1 MPTMGIPRLQ
11 GFGPVQNASSTQGSN
26 ICSLTQ
32 GCSITG
38 PSCYDRYRQYHCCR
52 LYQQT
57 GWTHS
62 HTLIWLVVD
71 LCMWL
76 QTQDII
82 LRARH
87 IPGCL
92 NVIADRLSR
101 LNQPITTEW
110 SHQPEV
116 VNLGNSSIG
125 HVCHSPQHASC
136 PVYVSSSRA
145 LSTGDRCP
153 VTGLAGEVNVH
164 VFTVSS
170 AQQSHS
176 EAQDHSGGRGDT
188 HSPVVAVT
196 TVVSLF
202 TTSVCGPSML
212 LSVPPRR
219 AVTTGIYMYLERQV
233 IPSACTEAL
242 MQHYQAAG
250 FWREVLKLAAPMGDP
265 LQIECTTTGGYTL
278 LTGPQRKNLV
288 HLVPQ
293 LLKQPLFCM
302 NFLILM
308 ACHLRQSKD
317 TGPV

>member
-1 MPTMGIPRLQ
+1 MIATD
-11 GFGPVQNASSTQGSN
+11 NT
-26 ICSLTQ
+26 T
-32 GCSITG
+32 
-38 PSCYDRYRQYHCCR
+38 
-52 LYQQT
+52 
-57 GWTHS
+57 
-62 HTLIWLVVD
+62 VVD
-71 LCMWL
+71 YINKQGGPMCMWL

-101 LNQPITTEW
+101 LNQHITTEW

-116 VNLGNSSIG
+116 VNVGNSSSG

-153 VTGLAGEVNVH
+153 VTGLAGEVDVH
-164 VFTVSS
+164 VFTVSP

-188 HSPVVAVT
+188 HSPVVAIT
-196 TVVSLF
+196 TVVSTF
-202 TTSVCGPSML
+202 TTSVCGPSTL
-212 LSVPPRR
+212 LSVPLRR
-219 AVTTGIYMYLERQV
+219 AVTTVIYLERQV

-250 FWREVLKLAAPMGDP
+250 FWREVLMLAAPIGDP
-265 LQIECTTTGGYTL
+265 LQIECTKTGGYAS
-278 LTGPQRKNLV
+278 LTGPQGKNLV

-308 ACHLRQSKD
+308 ACHLRLSKD